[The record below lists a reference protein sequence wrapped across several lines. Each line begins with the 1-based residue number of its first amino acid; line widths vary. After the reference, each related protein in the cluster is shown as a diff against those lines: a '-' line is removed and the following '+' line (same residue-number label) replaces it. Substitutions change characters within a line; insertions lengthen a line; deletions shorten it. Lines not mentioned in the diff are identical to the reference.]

1 MTNGHRTYYLDWL
14 QEVHEGAHGN
24 SDLVAHFLRRA
35 FGLLRPGGCLGLVAT
50 NTIGQGDT
58 RRSGLQAVIGFGGTV
73 IRAIRRLPWPGEA
86 AVTVIVVH
94 VLRGPG
100 RSPILDGRQ
109 VRRISAYLVEGELDG
124 GPVSL
129 AANAG
134 SAFQG
139 MILLGMGFTFDDE
152 AAAKRKAS
160 PLSEMHRLIAKDTR
174 NAERSFR
181 TLGGEEVTATCVMQ
195 TGDGQSTSA
204 ISPCAAR
211 RRRRHGRPWTRGSG
225 HDADRQEESRTT
237 ILIQWRRTGRTC

>member
-1 MTNGHRTYYLDWL
+1 M
-14 QEVHEGAHGN
+14 
-24 SDLVAHFLRRA
+24 
-35 FGLLRPGGCLGLVAT
+35 VAT

-86 AVTVIVVH
+86 AVTVSVVH

-174 NAERSFR
+174 NAERIFPVY
-181 TLGGEEVTATCVMQ
+181 LGGEEVNSDPRHANRRWTI
-195 TGDGQSTSA
+195 DFSD
-204 ISPCAAR
+204 SPLCRETTEKAWAAMR
-211 RRRRHGRPWTRGSG
+211 TRGER
-225 HDADRQEESRTT
+225 ARCQ
-237 ILIQWRRTGRTC
+237 